1 VSTTSPGHAT
11 DHEFGSLRFAR
22 IGAGL
27 VVAGAVVAVIGFI
40 TSSGDDRLTLSDV
53 SGAAALGGIA
63 VAVLGVLAMVFARPL
78 GHLYAPAGH
87 VTWQRRVIQVGVP
100 AAAFVTVLAI
110 AATIANAN
118 R

>member
-1 VSTTSPGHAT
+1 VSATSPRHAT

-22 IGAGL
+22 IGTGL
-27 VVAGAVVAVIGFI
+27 VVVGAVVAAIGFV
-40 TSSGDDRLTLSDV
+40 TSTGDDRLTLSDI

-63 VAVLGVLAMVFARPL
+63 IAVVGVLAIVFARPL
-78 GHLYAPAGH
+78 GRLYAPAGH
-87 VTWQRRVIQVGVP
+87 VTWQRRVIQVGIP
-100 AAAFVTVLAI
+100 AAAFIVVLAI

>member
-11 DHEFGSLRFAR
+11 DHAFGSLRFAR

-27 VVAGAVVAVIGFI
+27 MVVGPAVAAIGFL
-40 TSSGDDRLTLSDV
+40 SSTGDERLTLSDV

-63 VAVLGVLAMVFARPL
+63 VAVLGVLAILFARPL
-78 GHLYAPAGH
+78 GRLYAPGRH
-87 VTWQRRVIQVGVP
+87 LTWQRRIIQVGVP
-100 AAAFVTVLAI
+100 AAAFIVVLAI